1 MENDKKHIN
10 QKHIYE
16 KQDTLIKNNKTK
28 SKNLPA
34 GVSTSKMTLYIRR
47 FQGA

>member
-16 KQDTLIKNNKTK
+16 KQNTLSKNNKTNPQEQK
-28 SKNLPA
+28 HSED
-34 GVSTSKMTLYIRR
+34 
-47 FQGA
+47 